1 MPQVINS
8 NLPSLNAQRNLNKS
22 QMGLNDSLQRLSSG
36 LRINSAKDDAA
47 GLAIANRFTSQIRG
61 LDQAVRN
68 ANDAISLS
76 QTAEGAMD
84 ESSNILQRIRE
95 LSIQSANSTNSA
107 QDRLSLQSE
116 VNQLVSEMDRI
127 AETTT
132 FNGLKLLDGSFS
144 SQSFQV
150 GANANQT
157 VNVSVDAA
165 TTSELGIEKL
175 STNNTSF
182 GIEVAATV
190 AQAATSTTGFG
201 VRLAGADVDAA
212 LETELETTQTISITD
227 PDGTVNT
234 VAMAGIR
241 DAGELATSLSGQT
254 GITATATNS
263 AAFGN
268 TLSNT
273 FDGDTVSFTLTTGD
287 AEDTVAIS
295 FQYAAA
301 TFDTDLEG
309 ELTTAIGT
317 INGNNGDTDLTFDAT
332 SNTITSASGL
342 NIGVQDFAVQ
352 ENSSITVN
360 NISTGVA
367 EDITVNIDG
376 GGAITFSTVIGDAT
390 TTATNFGVAA
400 DAVLGAGY
408 AVTDDAAG
416 NVTITKTDGTDIV
429 ITNFL
434 GDEGDSLDTTMDVT
448 AAHGG
453 TTVTTATLT
462 DDGASAGI
470 VTASTATVG
479 GGNPADVD
487 VTISSTVSE
496 NITMSIDGNSFTFA
510 SVAGDAATTVDNFK
524 TAADAVLGG
533 TITITDNGATATL
546 VHGTNDTAIAF
557 TAFAADGAD
566 LLDSTFDIVT
576 GDGGTTTVSVAQLT
590 DDGASAGAAQTTTA
604 AAVAN
609 VASTMSFAGSTVT
622 EAAGTDSAVQVGDIT
637 IQLDS
642 GYLIE
647 SDVATGA
654 GSIFTVAA
662 DTSATLTSS
671 VAMSDATAGNFVSAQ
686 VLTMTGTGTGSVSI
700 DVNST
705 AKDIASLVNQVSD
718 ESGVTATAST
728 TATIDAVTNDGVV
741 EFSLNGTSLSANV
754 TTGDLSNLVTSI
766 NDQTSKTGVVATLNI
781 VGDEITLTDSAGAD
795 IDIEN
800 FSSSASGTTTM
811 DVTGGAGNALT
822 LTNATGTNQD
832 STVVGGTVEYKSEV
846 TSFSVA
852 SSVSDSR
859 GGIFAGAADELQ
871 TSTKQTVDAIDITT
885 AAGAQAA
892 IDITDGALAGIDA
905 SRADLGAIQNRM
917 QSTVSNL
924 SATSENLS
932 AARSRIQDADF
943 AKETTELT
951 RNQIM
956 MQAGMSILAQ
966 AKGLPQQVLS
976 LLQ

>member
-144 SQSFQV
+144 AQSFQV

-268 TLSNT
+268 TL
-273 FDGDTVSFTLTTGD
+273 TTGD
-287 AEDTVAIS
+287 AEDTVAVS

-301 TFDTDLEG
+301 TFDTDLEN
-309 ELTTAIGT
+309 ELNTAIGT

-342 NIGVQDFAVQ
+342 NIGVEDFAVQ
-352 ENSSITVN
+352 ENASLTVSN
-360 NISTGVA
+360 LSTGVA
-367 EDITVNIDG
+367 ENITVNIDG
-376 GGAITFSTVIGDAT
+376 GADITFATVTGAGADVTSAS
-390 TTATNFGVAA
+390 NFGTAA

-408 AVTDDAAG
+408 VVADDAAG
-416 NVTITKTDGTDIV
+416 NVTITKTDGTDII

-434 GDEGDSLDTTMDVT
+434 GDAGDSLDTTMDVA

-453 TTVTTATLT
+453 ATVTTATLT
-462 DDGASAGI
+462 DGGATGA
-470 VTASTATVG
+470 VTASTGTSAG
-479 GGNPADVD
+479 GGTPSILTLTV
-487 VTISSTVSE
+487 SSTVSE
-496 NITMSIDGNSFTFA
+496 NITMNIDGTSFTFA
-510 SVAGDAATTVDNFK
+510 TTAGDANTTSAAFAAAAAATGHTVVDNN
-524 TAADAVLGG
+524 GS
-533 TITITDNGATATL
+533 ITLTNSA
-546 VHGTNDTAIAF
+546 NDTDMVI

-566 LLDSTFDIVT
+566 LTDSTLGVVAGANT
-576 GDGGTTTVSVAQLT
+576 TATVATLTDGGAT
-590 DDGASAGAAQTTTA
+590 GAVQTTTA

-609 VASTMSFAGSTVT
+609 VGSTMSFAGSTVT

-647 SDVATGA
+647 SNVATGA

-686 VLTMTGTGTGSVSI
+686 VLTMTGTGSASVSI
-700 DVNST
+700 DVNAT

-718 ESGVTATAST
+718 DSGVTATAST

-859 GGIFAGAADELQ
+859 GGIFTGAADELQ

-885 AAGAQAA
+885 AAGAQTA

-966 AKGLPQQVLS
+966 AKSLPQQVLS

>member
-144 SQSFQV
+144 AQSFQV

-287 AEDTVAIS
+287 AEDTVAVS

-301 TFDTDLEG
+301 TFDTDLEN
-309 ELTTAIGT
+309 ELNTAIGT

-342 NIGVQDFAVQ
+342 NIGVEDFAVQ
-352 ENSSITVN
+352 ENASLTVSN
-360 NISTGVA
+360 LSTGVA
-367 EDITVNIDG
+367 ENITVNIDG
-376 GGAITFSTVIGDAT
+376 GADITFATVTGAGADVTSAS
-390 TTATNFGVAA
+390 NFGTAA

-408 AVTDDAAG
+408 VVADDAAG
-416 NVTITKTDGTDIV
+416 NVTITKTDGTDII

-434 GDEGDSLDTTMDVT
+434 GDAGDSLDTTMDVA

-453 TTVTTATLT
+453 ATVTTATLT
-462 DDGASAGI
+462 DGGATGA
-470 VTASTATVG
+470 VTASTGTSAG
-479 GGNPADVD
+479 GGTPSILTLTV
-487 VTISSTVSE
+487 SSTVSE
-496 NITMSIDGNSFTFA
+496 NITMNIDGTSFTFA
-510 SVAGDAATTVDNFK
+510 TTAGDANTTSAAFAAAAAATGHTVVDNN
-524 TAADAVLGG
+524 GS
-533 TITITDNGATATL
+533 ITLTNSA
-546 VHGTNDTAIAF
+546 NDTDMVI

-566 LLDSTFDIVT
+566 LTDSTLGVVAGANT
-576 GDGGTTTVSVAQLT
+576 TATVATLTDGGAT
-590 DDGASAGAAQTTTA
+590 GAVQTTTA

-609 VASTMSFAGSTVT
+609 VGSTMSFAGSTVT

-647 SDVATGA
+647 SNVATGA

-686 VLTMTGTGTGSVSI
+686 VLTMTGTGSASVSI
-700 DVNST
+700 DVNAT

-718 ESGVTATAST
+718 DSGVTATAST

-859 GGIFAGAADELQ
+859 GGIFTGAADELQ

-885 AAGAQAA
+885 AAGAQTA

-966 AKGLPQQVLS
+966 AKSLPQQVLS